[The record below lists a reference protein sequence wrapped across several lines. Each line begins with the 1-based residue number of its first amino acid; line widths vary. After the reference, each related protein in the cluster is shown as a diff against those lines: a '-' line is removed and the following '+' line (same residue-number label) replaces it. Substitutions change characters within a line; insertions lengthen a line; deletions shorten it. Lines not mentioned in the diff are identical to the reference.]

1 MDLSLDFNST
11 YNSRNQLILTPKYL
25 TKLKSCK
32 RILTPL
38 LIKQRSKVT
47 LNEDCKWKN
56 VVINLEDSIAMES
69 NISLEFN
76 STYNSRSQL
85 ILNPKYQST
94 KKSFK
99 RILKPLLTK
108 QRSKVTLNKDC
119 NWKDVVYNIEDSS
132 HVRAIQYKDVHIDS
146 NKAEI
151 VVTCTEKQGI
161 TIDGNNNNTSQTTSK
176 RIKVTSS
183 ESPLQVTKPLRY
195 LPPNVVFVIAL
206 NT

>member
-11 YNSRNQLILTPKYL
+11 YNSRSQLILTPKYL

-32 RILTPL
+32 RNLTPL

-47 LNEDCKWKN
+47 LNEDCKGKN
-56 VVINLEDSIAMES
+56 VVYNLEDSIAMES

-94 KKSFK
+94 KKIFK

-151 VVTCTEKQGI
+151 VVKCTEKQGI

>member
-1 MDLSLDFNST
+1 M
-11 YNSRNQLILTPKYL
+11 
-25 TKLKSCK
+25 
-32 RILTPL
+32 
-38 LIKQRSKVT
+38 
-47 LNEDCKWKN
+47 
-56 VVINLEDSIAMES
+56 
-69 NISLEFN
+69 
-76 STYNSRSQL
+76 
-85 ILNPKYQST
+85 
-94 KKSFK
+94 
-99 RILKPLLTK
+99 
-108 QRSKVTLNKDC
+108 
-119 NWKDVVYNIEDSS
+119 YNIEDSS
-132 HVRAIQYKDVHIDS
+132 HVPAIQYKDAHIDS

>member
-11 YNSRNQLILTPKYL
+11 YNSRSQLILTPKYL

-38 LIKQRSKVT
+38 PIKQRSKVT

-56 VVINLEDSIAMES
+56 VVYNLGDSIAMES

-151 VVTCTEKQGI
+151 VVKCTEKQGI

-195 LPPNVVFVIAL
+195 LSPNVVFVIAL